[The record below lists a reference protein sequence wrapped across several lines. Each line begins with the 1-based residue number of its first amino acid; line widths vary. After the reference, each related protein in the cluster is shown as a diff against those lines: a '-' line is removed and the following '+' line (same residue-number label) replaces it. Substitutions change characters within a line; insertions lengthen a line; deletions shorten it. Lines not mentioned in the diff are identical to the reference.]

1 MEMRSAIRYCPVALV
16 QGYAGADG
24 LPYTRD
30 DVFAFPHANGELIQ
44 VKLEAFCGFLF
55 TSQTWS
61 ERVPA
66 G

>member
-1 MEMRSAIRYCPVALV
+1 MEMRSGIHYCPVALL
-16 QGYAGADG
+16 QGYAGADA
-24 LPYTRD
+24 LPYTRG
-30 DVFAFPHANGELIQ
+30 DVFAFPQANGELIQ
-44 VKLEAFCGFLF
+44 VKLEAFCGFLV